1 MTRRVISEDAY
12 LMALITVVLTII
24 TMAIGFAIGYYAGI
38 QGVFS

>member
-1 MTRRVISEDAY
+1 MTRRVILEDAY